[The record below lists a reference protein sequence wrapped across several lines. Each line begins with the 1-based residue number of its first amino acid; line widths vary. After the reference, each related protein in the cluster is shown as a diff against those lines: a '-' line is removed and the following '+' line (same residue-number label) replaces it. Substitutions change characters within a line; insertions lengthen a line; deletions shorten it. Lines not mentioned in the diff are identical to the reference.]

1 MSRTKELLYLF
12 ALLCLVFITNCL
24 HYLLSHNS
32 LTVNPDAFY
41 FDWLSRQPSIPILHS
56 GLAWP
61 IHYLSTFGIVAL
73 PPLCAALAALI
84 IYFSAKHIFSSIPIA
99 LCSVL
104 CFAIAR
110 PVLLLTCAGNIDRD
124 CLTLLLITCG
134 MFIYYFSTS
143 LRSLPLLIL
152 ITALLYIESTWLSV
166 AILAHTIFSCWLV
179 NELVVKDHSKR
190 QVSIAYFCIL
200 GISSIV
206 FLVSSHQ
213 SLDILNYISNYS
225 HTGEL
230 KPLTIIDLCL
240 WIFLAIPIYFGFLSM
255 SQKTSDRKPFFFLL
269 IWILSSILAGL
280 LAKRLALYMAPAV
293 TIIAGHGLWFIFSS
307 ERAKNSTTR
316 CLRAISVFLI
326 FISFLSAAKLPSVYE
341 VNSDWKAA
349 SVWIKEN
356 TPEEARLTCWWDYG
370 HMLRD
375 LTDRDVSVDN
385 ANHNKESDSSV
396 ALIFT
401 TDNSEQAL
409 STLYDFKSGYLIFTR
424 SECSILPIIKSLS
437 PVSYTPDSLYAQF
450 LMGENLSGFTN
461 VYSNRTICIFQPN
474 TY

>member
-1 MSRTKELLYLF
+1 MSRAKELLYLS
-12 ALLCLVFITNCL
+12 ALLCLIFITNCL

-41 FDWLSRQPSIPILHS
+41 FDWLSRQPHIPILHS
-56 GLAWP
+56 GLTYP
-61 IHYLSTFGIVAL
+61 VHYLGTFGMVIL
-73 PPLCAALAALI
+73 PPLCAALTALI
-84 IYFSAKHIFSSIPIA
+84 LYFSTKRIFSSIPIT

-143 LRSLPLLIL
+143 LRYLPLLLL
-152 ITALLYIESTWLSV
+152 ITALLYIESTWLSI
-166 AILAHTIFSCWLV
+166 AILAYSIFSCWLV
-179 NELVVKDHSKR
+179 NEIIIKDRSKR
-190 QVSIAYFCIL
+190 QTAVAYFCVL
-200 GISSIV
+200 GIFSIA

-213 SLDILNYISNYS
+213 SLNILNYISDYS

-230 KPLTIIDLCL
+230 ESLTIIDLCL
-240 WIFLAIPIYFGFLSM
+240 WIFLCIPIYFGFSAM
-255 SQKTSDRKPFFFLL
+255 SKNPSNHKPFFFLL
-269 IWILSSILAGL
+269 TWILSSILAGL

-293 TIIAGHGLWFIFSS
+293 TIMAGYGLWFIFSS
-307 ERAKNSTTR
+307 QRAKNNTTR
-316 CLRAISVFLI
+316 GLRAISVCLI
-326 FISFLSAAKLPSVYE
+326 FISFLSAAKLPLVYE

-356 TPEEARLTCWWDYG
+356 TPESARFTCWWDYG

-375 LTDRDVSVDN
+375 LTDRNVSVDN

-401 TDNSEQAL
+401 TDNAELAA
-409 STLYDFKSGYLIFTR
+409 STLHGFNSSYLIFTR
-424 SECSILPIIKSLS
+424 SERSILPIIKLLS
-437 PVSYTPDSLYAQF
+437 PVTYAPDSLYAQF
-450 LMGENLSGFTN
+450 LSGENISGFTT
-461 VYSNRTICIFQPN
+461 VYSNRTICIYQPN